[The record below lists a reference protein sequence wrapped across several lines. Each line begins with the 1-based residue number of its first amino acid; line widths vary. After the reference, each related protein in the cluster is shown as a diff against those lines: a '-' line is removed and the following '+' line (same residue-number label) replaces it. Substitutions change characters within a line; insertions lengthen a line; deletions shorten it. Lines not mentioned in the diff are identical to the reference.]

1 VFDFGAANYSGSLV
15 CTTLYSPVVGVASE
29 PAGTGDSIVQADGV
43 VIGFGPAPNY
53 EGSAT

>member
-1 VFDFGAANYSGSLV
+1 MFDFGAANYSGSLV